1 MGMKKLY
8 DKFQEKGYCFLRQFF
23 TNKDINNIRNNIDSD
38 ESINTNELILKDSE
52 GYSSTVTVWSGNSS
66 DPVSNVFRYKK
77 LVKLIQVLLN
87 DKVYLYHAKLN
98 RKKPFVG
105 GSWDWHQDFGYWY
118 LNGCLYPDMLSVY
131 VATSRSTVE
140 NGCIMLLEGSHK
152 IGRLDHV
159 RINEQNTIERE
170 LLDVLMNKFKVINC
184 TAEPGDV
191 IIFHSNILHGSSIN
205 KSKYERS
212 GLIGVYNSKHNNP
225 VKKHQYP
232 FYYDMK
238 LLNKSEI
245 FKKNNERRKY
255 VSNKTKLANYEV
267 NNNP

>member
-1 MGMKKLY
+1 MKKIY
-8 DKFQEKGYCFLRQFF
+8 NQFHDKGFCFLRKFF
-23 TNKDINNIRNNIDSD
+23 TNKDINNIISNIERD
-38 ESINTNELILKDSE
+38 ETISSNELNLKDSE

-77 LVKLIQVLLN
+77 LVKILQVLLN

-118 LNGCLYPDMLSVY
+118 FNGCLYSDMLSVY
-131 VATSRSTVE
+131 ISISRSTVE
-140 NGCIMLLEGSHK
+140 NGCLMLLEGSHK

-170 LLDVLMNKFKVINC
+170 LLDVLMKKFKVVNC
-184 TAEPGDV
+184 TAEPGDI
-191 IIFHSNILHGSSIN
+191 IIFHSNILHGSNIN
-205 KSKYERS
+205 KSEDERS

-225 VKKHQYP
+225 IKKHQYP
-232 FYYDMK
+232 FYYDMN
-238 LLNKSEI
+238 LLRKSEI

-255 VSNKTKLANYEV
+255 VSNKKKLANYEV